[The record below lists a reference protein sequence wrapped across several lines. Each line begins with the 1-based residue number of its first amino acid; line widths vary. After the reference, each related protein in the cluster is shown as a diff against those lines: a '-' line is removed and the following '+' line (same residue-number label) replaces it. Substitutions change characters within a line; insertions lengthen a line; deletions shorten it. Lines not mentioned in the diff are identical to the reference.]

1 MASRD
6 LKKVLEDLNKRLEKD
21 SEAYRTLV
29 VNKQAHYLVLD
40 QRKLKKQIEAQLL
53 AVERSADSRFTKLSK
68 DLQNVVDREVPEMFN
83 YLADKLN
90 PKHYQNPRR
99 KYLTEKYDN
108 SGGVLTVVIEVKE
121 GRPPGDVFAYFR
133 RIKQRSQ
140 KQLVIALN
148 KEIVKLN
155 KRTVAQRQ
163 EVKSSDFLDIGHVGE
178 SAVSKQR
185 KAEVERTLFQF
196 SQQQNP
202 MVRKFIKELA
212 GEVELKIRRVPS
224 KKKVGGKEV
233 NEITLESTR
242 LNKAEGQELKKVA
255 GEINIKLERLIAALD
270 PSPAELSG
278 SPSYVDRTQQEA
290 VNMMANIATKVGA
303 KKNFNAKK
311 QSKRS
316 STASVKRKSKASSG
330 TAFSDKT
337 KAPAI
342 KMGSDEGRKQSPIT
356 LMSLINAK
364 LPSTVR
370 KNMGAPRLENQTGQ
384 FASSVRMVDATVTP
398 QGFPSL
404 GYTYQRQPYGVF
416 ESTSGSRFA
425 SVERDPRTLI
435 DKSIREI
442 AAELVTMRLYTRRV

>member
-1 MASRD
+1 MAKGD
-6 LKKVLEDLNKRLEKD
+6 LKKVLEELNTKLEKD

-29 VNKQAHYLVLD
+29 ANKQAHYLVLD
-40 QRKLKKQIEAQLL
+40 QEKLKKQIEAQLL
-53 AVERSADSRFTKLSK
+53 AVEKKADSRFTKLSK
-68 DLQNVVDREVPEMFN
+68 NLQTIVDREVPEMFN
-83 YLADKLN
+83 YLADKLD
-90 PKHYQNPRR
+90 PKHYQNARR
-99 KYLTEKYDN
+99 KYLTESYDN
-108 SGGVLTVVIEVKE
+108 SGGVLTVVIEVKA
-121 GRPPGDVFAYFR
+121 GKPPGDVFAYFR

-140 KQLVIALN
+140 KNLVTELN
-148 KEIVKLN
+148 KEIAKLN
-155 KRTVAQRQ
+155 KRNAAQRQ

-255 GEINIKLERLIAALD
+255 GEINDKLERLIAALD

-278 SPSYVDRTQQEA
+278 SPSYVDRAEQEA
-290 VNMMANIATKVGA
+290 INMMANVAIKIGA

-311 QSKRS
+311 QPKSIS
-316 STASVKRKSKASSG
+316 NASTKRKSKA
-330 TAFSDKT
+330 TAGKPFNDKT

-342 KMGSDEGRKQSPIT
+342 KMGSDEGRKQSPIS
-356 LMSLINAK
+356 LMALINAK

-370 KNMGAPRLENQTGQ
+370 KNMGAPRLENQTGR
-384 FASSVRMVDATVTP
+384 FASSVRMVDATITP

-404 GYTYQRQPYGVF
+404 GYTYQKQPYGVF
-416 ESTSGSRFA
+416 ESTSGTRFA
-425 SVERDPRTLI
+425 SIERDPRTLI

>member
-1 MASRD
+1 MAKGD
-6 LKKVLEDLNKRLEKD
+6 LKKVLEELNTKLEKD

-29 VNKQAHYLVLD
+29 ANKQAHYLVLD
-40 QRKLKKQIEAQLL
+40 QEKLKKQIQNQLE
-53 AVERSADSRFTKLSK
+53 AVEKKADSRFSELSIGFK
-68 DLQNVVDREVPEMFN
+68 QIIEREVPKMFD
-83 YLADKLN
+83 YLADKLD
-90 PKHYQNPRR
+90 PVHYQSQRR
-99 KYLTEKYDN
+99 KYLTESYSN
-108 SGGVLTVVIEVKE
+108 SGGVLTVVIEVKQ
-121 GRPPGDVFAYFR
+121 GKPPGDVFAYFR

-140 KQLVIALN
+140 KNLVAALN
-148 KEIVKLN
+148 KEIQRLN
-155 KRTVAQRQ
+155 KQNVNQRQ
-163 EVKSSDFLDIGHVGE
+163 EVKPSDFLDIGHVGE

-242 LNKAEGQELKKVA
+242 LNKAEGQELKKLA
-255 GEINIKLERLIAALD
+255 GEINEKLEKLIAALD
-270 PSPAELSG
+270 PTPAELSG
-278 SPSYVDRTQQEA
+278 SPTYVERAEQQA
-290 VNMMANIATKVGA
+290 INRMAEVATKARA
-303 KKNFNAKK
+303 KKNFKK
-311 QSKRS
+311 KKLDKKT
-316 STASVKRKSKASSG
+316 STASVKRKSKASAG
-330 TAFSDKT
+330 EAFNDKT

-342 KMGSDEGRKQSPIT
+342 KMGSDEGRKQSPIN
-356 LMSLINAK
+356 LMTLINAK
-364 LPSTVR
+364 LPATVR
-370 KNMGAPRLENQTGQ
+370 KNMGPPRLENQTGR
-384 FASSVRMVDATVTP
+384 FASSVRMVDATLTP

>member
-121 GRPPGDVFAYFR
+121 GRAPGDVFAYFR

-196 SQQQNP
+196 SLQQNP

-384 FASSVRMVDATVTP
+384 FAS
-398 QGFPSL
+398 G
-404 GYTYQRQPYGVF
+404 G
-416 ESTSGSRFA
+416 
-425 SVERDPRTLI
+425 
-435 DKSIREI
+435 
-442 AAELVTMRLYTRRV
+442 

>member
-121 GRPPGDVFAYFR
+121 GRAPGDVFAYFR